1 MEYTVGSIAP
11 IFLSPVIAFVINA
24 FFGRKLPRQGDWLA
38 TLSIFISFIFSARIF
53 SDFVFGQFATDH
65 FIHKTFTWFD
75 LNYAAYIFKVDMG
88 IYIDNMGAI
97 MLLMVSGIAT
107 LIHLF
112 STWYMDHDE
121 KHGRFFVFL
130 PLFTSAMLGLVL
142 SDNLFSLFIFWE
154 IMGFCS
160 YSLIGI
166 YNKKEKAGDASLKAF
181 MTTRVGDVFLL
192 LGIVAL
198 WMTVG
203 SVNYVDIYAAIAE
216 GKFAGQEVLGMSL
229 ATFTAV
235 CIFLGA
241 MGKSAQFPL
250 HVWLPDAMMGP
261 TPGSALIHAATMVTA
276 GVWVSLRM
284 YPLMVLGDITWFIA
298 VIGAITAFGAATIA
312 MVQTD
317 IKAVLAYSTLSQLGY
332 MIIGV
337 GVGSYNAAFMH
348 VITHACFKAC
358 LFLSAGSIIH
368 SVHEQEMPRLG
379 GLRKYLPYTHFAMM
393 ACTLAIAGIPFFSG
407 FVSKDRILGDALYY
421 GFMSGQNPLLAIV
434 PILGFAGAGLTAFYM
449 FRMMFLTFYGENK
462 THSHHDDH
470 HDDHHAAPVA
480 HAAPAHDA
488 HGHAPKAD
496 HGHGHGHAAKTAH
509 APKAAAAPAH
519 DAHHGHE
526 IHHEH
531 LDFRQN
537 VPLLILAI
545 FTLGFWFA
553 GNLTGQDK
561 IAVFGSKNEWFKV
574 LVEAPQVEK
583 FVGHAREAFGSTDT
597 RAKVELPHAHYHH
610 QTGYAGPN
618 PDEHKLHTA
627 HVWGAIL
634 SIIIAFSGVFIAF
647 LMYIKKSIKPLA
659 DTFPGITTTLKN
671 KYYFDNFYVDI
682 IIGKGL
688 LGLNRALAWF
698 DMGVFDR
705 YAVDGWAAVNRVLFK
720 ASKWFDNVVV
730 DAIGV
735 DGTGVAVNLFNL
747 VLRIVQSGKIQ
758 FYFVMLIM
766 VLASYIWT
774 LNI

>member
-1 MEYTVGSIAP
+1 MEYTVGNVAP
-11 IFLSPVIAFVINA
+11 IFLAPVLAFVINA

-38 TLSIFISFIFSARIF
+38 TLSIFISFVFSARIF
-53 SDFVFGQFATDH
+53 SDFVFGKFATDY

-75 LNYAAYIFKVDMG
+75 LSYGAYVWKVDMG
-88 IYIDNMGAI
+88 IYLDNMAAI
-97 MLLMVSGIAT
+97 MLLMVSGIAF

-130 PLFTSAMLGLVL
+130 PLFTSAMLAMVL
-142 SDNLFSLFIFWE
+142 SDNLFSLFVFWE

-166 YNKKEKAGDASLKAF
+166 YVKKEKAGDASLKAF

-192 LGIVAL
+192 LGIVAI
-198 WMTVG
+198 WMAVG
-203 SVNYVDIYAAIAE
+203 SVSYVDIYAAIAQ
-216 GKFAGQEVLGMSL
+216 GKFTGDAVMGISF
-229 ATFTAV
+229 ATFTAI

-250 HVWLPDAMMGP
+250 QVWLPDAMMGP

-276 GVWVSLRM
+276 GVWISLRM

-312 MVQTD
+312 VVQTD

-332 MIIGV
+332 MMIGV

-348 VITHACFKAC
+348 VITHAFFKAC
-358 LFLSAGSIIH
+358 LFLSAGSVIH
-368 SVHEQEMPRLG
+368 SIHEQEMPKMG

-421 GFMSGQNPLLAIV
+421 GFMAGQNPLLAIV

-449 FRMMFLTFYGENK
+449 FRMMFLTFYGDYRGN
-462 THSHHDDH
+462 DH
-470 HDDHHAAPVA
+470 HD
-480 HAAPAHDA
+480 
-488 HGHAPKAD
+488 D
-496 HGHGHGHAAKTAH
+496 HGHGHGHG
-509 APKAAAAPAH
+509 H
-519 DAHHGHE
+519 DDHGHGE
-526 IHHEH
+526 PHHEH
-531 LDFRQN
+531 LDARQN
-537 VPLLILAI
+537 VPLLILSI
-545 FTLGFWFA
+545 FTLGVWFS

-561 IAVFGSKNEWFKV
+561 IAVFGSKNEWFKI
-574 LVEAPQVEK
+574 LVEAPKVEK
-583 FVGHAREAFGSTDT
+583 FVNHSREEFGKTDT
-597 RAKVELPHAHYHH
+597 RQQMELEHAHYHH

-618 PDEHKLHTA
+618 PDEHKLHSA
-627 HVWGAIL
+627 HVIGAIL
-634 SIIIAFSGVFIAF
+634 SIIIAFSGVFLAF
-647 LMYIKKSIKPLA
+647 LMYIKKSIKPLSPK
-659 DTFPGITTTLKN
+659 FPNYTTTLKN
-671 KYYFDNFYVDI
+671 KYYFDDLYINVI
-682 IIGKGL
+682 IKKGL
-688 LGLNRALAWF
+688 LGLNRFLAWL
-698 DMGVFDR
+698 DMGIYDR
-705 YAVDGWAAVNRVLFK
+705 FVVDGTATLNRWAFK

-758 FYFVMLIM
+758 FYFIMLVV

-774 LNI
+774 VTI

>member
-1 MEYTVGSIAP
+1 MNYTIGSIAP
-11 IFLSPVIAFVINA
+11 IFLAPVIAFVINA
-24 FFGRKLPRQGDWLA
+24 FLGRKLPRQGDWLA
-38 TLSIFISFIFSARIF
+38 TLSIFISFIYSARIF
-53 SDFVFGQFATDH
+53 GDFIFGNFATDYY
-65 FIHKTFTWFD
+65 IHKTFTWFD
-75 LNYAAYIFKVDMG
+75 LSYAANIWKVDMG
-88 IYIDNMGAI
+88 IYLDNMGAI
-97 MLLMVSGIAT
+97 MLLMVSGIAF

-198 WMTVG
+198 WMNLG
-203 SVNYVDIYAAIAE
+203 SVSYVDIYAAIAN
-216 GKFAGQEVLGMSL
+216 GQISASL
-229 ATFTAV
+229 ATFTAI
-235 CIFLGA
+235 CIFLGG

-312 MVQTD
+312 TVQTD

-332 MIIGV
+332 MMIGV

-348 VITHACFKAC
+348 VITHAFFKAC

-407 FVSKDRILGDALYY
+407 FVSKDRILGDALYF
-421 GFMSGQNPLLAIV
+421 GFMAGQNPLLAIV

-449 FRMMFLTFYGENK
+449 FRMMFLTFYGENRMGQ
-462 THSHHDDH
+462 SDH
-470 HDDHHAAPVA
+470 H
-480 HAAPAHDA
+480 
-488 HGHAPKAD
+488 
-496 HGHGHGHAAKTAH
+496 HGHGHHND
-509 APKAAAAPAH
+509 H
-519 DAHHGHE
+519 DHGHE

-531 LDFRQN
+531 LDVRQN
-537 VPLLILAI
+537 VPLLILAV

-561 IAVFGSKNEWFKV
+561 IAVFGSKNEWFKI
-574 LVEAPQVEK
+574 LVEAPKVEK
-583 FVGHAREAFGSTDT
+583 FKDYRREEFSTTDT
-597 RAKVELPHAHYHH
+597 RIRSYLDHAHYHH

-618 PDEHKLHTA
+618 PDEHKLHSA
-627 HVWGAIL
+627 HVIGAIL
-634 SIIIAFSGVFIAF
+634 SILIAFSGVFLAF
-647 LMYIKKSIKPLA
+647 LMYIKKSVRPWTYRL
-659 DTFPGITTTLKN
+659 PGYTQILKN
-671 KYYFDNFYVDI
+671 KYYFDNLYIDVI
-682 IIGKGL
+682 IKKGL
-688 LGLNRALAWF
+688 LGLNRFLAWL
-698 DMGVFDR
+698 DMGVYDR
-705 YAVDGWAAVNRVLFK
+705 FVVDGMAVVNRVMFK

-730 DAIGV
+730 DAVGV

-747 VLRIVQSGKIQ
+747 VLRIIQSGKIQ
-758 FYFVMLIM
+758 FYFIMLVM

-774 LNI
+774 VSI

>member
-1 MEYTVGSIAP
+1 MDYTITNVAP
-11 IFLSPVIAFVINA
+11 IFLSPVIAFVILA

-38 TLSIFISFIFSARIF
+38 TLSIFISFIFSLRIF
-53 SDFVFGQFATDH
+53 LDFTGTFATDYY
-65 FIHKTFTWFD
+65 IHKVFTWFD
-75 LNYAAYIFKVDMG
+75 ISGGNQTFKVDMG
-88 IYIDNMGAI
+88 IYLDNMSSI
-97 MLLMVSGIAT
+97 MLVMVSGIAT

-112 STWYMDHDE
+112 STWYMDGDE
-121 KHGRFFVFL
+121 KHGRFFTFL

-142 SDNLFSLFIFWE
+142 SDNLFSMFIFWE

-166 YNKKEKAGDASLKAF
+166 YVKKEKAGDASLKAF

-192 LGIVAL
+192 LGIVAI
-198 WMTVG
+198 WMVVG
-203 SVNYVDIYAAIAE
+203 SVAYVDIYAAIAT
-216 GKFAGQEVLGMSL
+216 GKFTGLTVLGTSF
-229 ATFTAV
+229 ATFAAV

-241 MGKSAQFPL
+241 VGKSAQFPL

-332 MIIGV
+332 MMIGV

-348 VITHACFKAC
+348 VITHAFFKAC
-358 LFLSAGSIIH
+358 LFLSAGSVIH
-368 SVHEQEMPRLG
+368 SVHEQEMPKLG
-379 GLRKYLPYTHFAMM
+379 GLKKYLPYTHFAMM
-393 ACTLAIAGIPFFSG
+393 CCTLAIAGIPFFSG

-449 FRMMFLTFYGENK
+449 FRMMFLTFYGKYNGN
-462 THSHHDDH
+462 DH
-470 HDDHHAAPVA
+470 HDD
-480 HAAPAHDA
+480 
-488 HGHAPKAD
+488 
-496 HGHGHGHAAKTAH
+496 HGHGHAAH
-509 APKAAAAPAH
+509 GH
-519 DAHHGHE
+519 DDHHGE
-526 IHHEH
+526 PHHEH
-531 LDFRQN
+531 LDVRQN
-537 VPLLILAI
+537 VPLLILSV
-545 FTLGFWFA
+545 FTLGLFFA
-553 GNLTGQDK
+553 GNLAGQN
-561 IAVFGSKNEWFKV
+561 FGNLFGAKNEWFKI
-574 LVEAPQVEK
+574 LVEAPKVEK
-583 FVGHAREAFGSTDT
+583 FVNSPREQFGLTDT
-597 RAKVELPHAHYHH
+597 RAKTELPKAVYDSHSDD

-618 PDEHKLHTA
+618 PDTHKIHKAHTI
-627 HVWGAIL
+627 GAIL
-634 SIIIAFSGVFIAF
+634 SIIIAFTGVLVAF
-647 LMYIKKSIKPLA
+647 LMYIKHSIQPLA
-659 DTFPGITTTLKN
+659 SKFPTITRVLQN
-671 KYYFDNFYVDI
+671 KYSFDEFYIGI
-682 IIGKGL
+682 IIKKGL
-688 LGLNRALAWF
+688 LGLNRFLSWF
-698 DMGVFDR
+698 DSGIFDR
-705 YAVDGWAAVNRVLFK
+705 YAVDGWAAVNRVIFK

-758 FYFVMLIM
+758 FYFMVLIV

-774 LNI
+774 I

>member
-53 SDFVFGQFATDH
+53 GDFVFGKFATD
-65 FIHKTFTWFD
+65 FYVHKVFNWFD
-75 LNYAAYIFKVDMG
+75 LSYGTQIFKVDMG
-88 IYIDNMGAI
+88 IYLDNMSAI
-97 MLLMVSGIAT
+97 MLLMVSGVAT

-192 LGIVAL
+192 LGIVAI
-198 WMTVG
+198 WMVVG
-203 SVNYVDIYAAIAE
+203 SVAYVDIYAAIAE
-216 GKFAGQEVLGMSL
+216 GKFSGLSVLGISF
-229 ATFTAV
+229 ATFSAL

-250 HVWLPDAMMGP
+250 QVWLPDAMMGP

-312 MVQTD
+312 TVQTD

-332 MIIGV
+332 MILGV

-348 VITHACFKAC
+348 VITHAMFKAC

-368 SVHEQEMPRLG
+368 SVHEQEMPKLG

-393 ACTLAIAGIPFFSG
+393 CCTLAIAGIPLFSG

-421 GFMSGQNPLLAIV
+421 GFMAGQNPLLAIV

-462 THSHHDDH
+462 AHHDDH
-470 HDDHHAAPVA
+470 S
-480 HAAPAHDA
+480 
-488 HGHAPKAD
+488 HGHHGD
-496 HGHGHGHAAKTAH
+496 HG
-509 APKAAAAPAH
+509 
-519 DAHHGHE
+519 HGHE

-531 LDFRQN
+531 LDARQN
-537 VPLLILAI
+537 VPLLILSV
-545 FTLGFWFA
+545 FTLGFWFC
-553 GNLTGQDK
+553 GTLTGQGFGK
-561 IAVFGSKNEWFKV
+561 MFGSKTEWFKI
-574 LVEAPQVEK
+574 LVEAPRVEK
-583 FVGHAREAFGSTDT
+583 FVNSPREPFSKIDL
-597 RAKVELPHAHYHH
+597 KQESHLEHAHYHH

-618 PDEHKLHTA
+618 PDEHKLHSA
-627 HVWGAIL
+627 HTIGAIA
-634 SIIIAFSGVFIAF
+634 SIIIAFSGVLLAF
-647 LMYIKKSIKPLA
+647 LMYIKGSIKPWA
-659 DTFPGITTTLKN
+659 SKFPGFTKVLQN
-671 KYYFDNFYVDI
+671 KYYFDDLYIEVI
-682 IIGKGL
+682 IKKGL
-688 LGLNRALAWF
+688 LNLNKGLSWF
-698 DMGVFDR
+698 DMGVYDR
-705 YAVDGWAAVNRVLFK
+705 FAVDGWATVNRWLFK
-720 ASKWFDNVVV
+720 ASKWFDNVIV

-747 VLRIVQSGKIQ
+747 VLRVIQSGKIQ

>member
-24 FFGRKLPRQGDWLA
+24 FLGRKLPRHGDWLA

-53 SDFVFGQFATDH
+53 GDFLFGKFATDYY
-65 FIHKTFTWFD
+65 IHKVFTWFD
-75 LNYAAYIFKVDMG
+75 LSYGTQIFKVDMG
-88 IYIDNMGAI
+88 IYIDNMSAI
-97 MLLMVSGIAT
+97 MLLMVSGVAT

-192 LGIVAL
+192 LGIVAI
-198 WMTVG
+198 WMVLG
-203 SVNYVDIYAAIAE
+203 SVAYVDIYAAIAE
-216 GKFAGQEVLGMSL
+216 GKFTGLSVLGISF
-229 ATFTAV
+229 ATFSAL

-250 HVWLPDAMMGP
+250 QVWLPDAMMGP

-312 MVQTD
+312 TVQTD

-332 MIIGV
+332 MILGV

-348 VITHACFKAC
+348 VITHAMFKAC

-368 SVHEQEMPRLG
+368 SVHEQEMPKLG

-393 ACTLAIAGIPFFSG
+393 CCTLAIAGIPFFSG

-421 GFMSGQNPLLAIV
+421 GFMAGQNPLLAIV

-462 THSHHDDH
+462 AHHD
-470 HDDHHAAPVA
+470 
-480 HAAPAHDA
+480 
-488 HGHAPKAD
+488 D
-496 HGHGHGHAAKTAH
+496 HGHGHHGDHG
-509 APKAAAAPAH
+509 
-519 DAHHGHE
+519 HGHE

-531 LDFRQN
+531 LDARQN
-537 VPLLILAI
+537 VPLLILSV
-545 FTLGFWFA
+545 FTLGFWFC
-553 GNLTGQDK
+553 GTLTGQGFGK
-561 IAVFGSKNEWFKV
+561 VFGSKTEWFKI
-574 LVEAPQVEK
+574 LVEAPKVEK
-583 FVGHAREAFGSTDT
+583 FVNSPREPFS
-597 RAKVELPHAHYHH
+597 KVDSKPEAHLEHAHYHH

-618 PDEHKLHTA
+618 PDEHKLHSA
-627 HVWGAIL
+627 HTIGAIA
-634 SIIIAFSGVFIAF
+634 SIIIAFSGVFLAF
-647 LMYIKKSIKPLA
+647 LMYIKGSVKPWA
-659 DTFPGITTTLKN
+659 SRFPGFTKVLQN
-671 KYYFDNFYVDI
+671 KYYFDDLYIEVI
-682 IIGKGL
+682 IKKGL
-688 LGLNRALAWF
+688 LNLNKGLSWF
-698 DMGVFDR
+698 DMGVYDR
-705 YAVDGWAAVNRVLFK
+705 FAVDGWATVNRWLFK

-758 FYFVMLIM
+758 FYFVMLVM

>member
-1 MEYTVGSIAP
+1 MEYNIGTIAP

-38 TLSIFISFIFSARIF
+38 TISIFISFIFSAKIF
-53 SDFVFGQFATDH
+53 GDFVFGKFATDYY
-65 FIHKTFTWFD
+65 IHKVFTWFD
-75 LNYAAYIFKVDMG
+75 LSYGTYVWKVDLG
-88 IYIDNMGAI
+88 IYIDNMSAI
-97 MLLMVSGIAT
+97 MLLMVSGVAT

-112 STWYMDHDE
+112 STWYMDGDE
-121 KHGRFFVFL
+121 KQGRFFVFL

-142 SDNLFSLFIFWE
+142 SDNLFSLFMFWE
-154 IMGFCS
+154 VMGFCS

-166 YNKKEKAGDASLKAF
+166 YVKKEKAGDASLKAF

-192 LGIVAL
+192 LGIVAI
-198 WMTVG
+198 WMVLG
-203 SVNYVDIYAAIAE
+203 STAYVDIYAAIAQ
-216 GKFAGQEVLGMSL
+216 GKFAGLSVLGISF

-284 YPLMVLGDITWFIA
+284 YPLMELGDITWFIA
-298 VIGAITAFGAATIA
+298 VVGAITAFGAATVA
-312 MVQTD
+312 TVQTD

-332 MIIGV
+332 MMIGV

-348 VITHACFKAC
+348 VITHAVFKAC
-358 LFLSAGSIIH
+358 LFLSAGSVIH
-368 SVHEQEMPRLG
+368 SVHEQEMPKLG

-449 FRMMFLTFYGENK
+449 FRMMFLTFYGKYRGN
-462 THSHHDDH
+462 DH
-470 HDDHHAAPVA
+470 HDDHG
-480 HAAPAHDA
+480 HDS
-488 HGHAPKAD
+488 HGHD
-496 HGHGHGHAAKTAH
+496 
-509 APKAAAAPAH
+509 
-519 DAHHGHE
+519 DHHGE
-526 IHHEH
+526 PHHEH
-531 LDFRQN
+531 IDARSN
-537 VPLLILAI
+537 APLLLLSV
-545 FTLGFWFA
+545 FTLGFWFC
-553 GNLTGQDK
+553 GTLTGQSFGK
-561 IAVFGSKNEWFKV
+561 VFGEKTEWFKI
-574 LVEAPQVEK
+574 LVEAPKVEK
-583 FVGHAREAFGSTDT
+583 FIDGPRQPFAKVDSTPS
-597 RAKVELPHAHYHH
+597 VELPKAVYDYHSDD

-618 PDEHKLHTA
+618 PNTHKIHTA
-627 HVWGAIL
+627 HTVGAIA
-634 SIIIAFSGVFIAF
+634 SIIIALTGMFIAF
-647 LMYIKKSIKPLA
+647 LMYIKGTIKPWSIKLPEYTKVLQ
-659 DTFPGITTTLKN
+659 N
-671 KYYFDNFYVDI
+671 KYYFDNFYVDVLI
-682 IIGKGL
+682 KKIL
-688 LGLNRALAWF
+688 LGFNRFLAWF
-698 DMGVFDR
+698 DMGVYDR
-705 YAVDGWAAVNRVLFK
+705 YAIDGMAVVNRWIFR

-758 FYFVMLIM
+758 FYFIMLVV
-766 VLASYIWT
+766 VLASYVWSIK
-774 LNI
+774 L

>member
-53 SDFVFGQFATDH
+53 GDFVFGEFATDYY
-65 FIHKTFTWFD
+65 IHKVFTWFD
-75 LNYAAYIFKVDMG
+75 LSYGTQIFKVDMG
-88 IYIDNMGAI
+88 IYIDNMAAI
-97 MLLMVSGIAT
+97 MLLMVSGVAT

-166 YNKKEKAGDASLKAF
+166 YNKKEKAGDASIKAF

-192 LGIVAL
+192 LGIVSL
-198 WMTVG
+198 WMVLG

-216 GKFAGQEVLGMSL
+216 GKFVGQQVLGISL
-229 ATFTAV
+229 ATFAGF
-235 CIFLGA
+235 CIFLGG

-261 TPGSALIHAATMVTA
+261 TPGSALIHAATMVAA
-276 GVWVSLRM
+276 GVYLSLRM
-284 YPLMVLGDITWFIA
+284 YPLMVLGDLTTFIA
-298 VIGAITAFGAATIA
+298 VIGAITAFMAATIA
-312 MVQTD
+312 LVQTD
-317 IKAVLAYSTLSQLGY
+317 IKAVLAFSTISQLGY
-332 MIIGV
+332 MMIGV

-348 VITHACFKAC
+348 LITHAVFKAC
-358 LFLSAGSIIH
+358 LFLSAGSVIH
-368 SVHEQEMPRLG
+368 SVHEQEMPKLG
-379 GLRKYLPYTHFAMM
+379 GLRKYLPYTFIAMM
-393 ACTLAIAGIPFFSG
+393 CCTLAIAGVPFFSG
-407 FVSKDRILGDALYY
+407 FVSKDRILGDALYW
-421 GFMSGQNPLLAIV
+421 GFMSGQGPLHAIV

-449 FRMMFLTFYGENK
+449 FRMMFLTFFGENR

-470 HDDHHAAPVA
+470 
-480 HAAPAHDA
+480 
-488 HGHAPKAD
+488 
-496 HGHGHGHAAKTAH
+496 GHGHADKH
-509 APKAAAAPAH
+509 GH
-519 DAHHGHE
+519 DDHGHGHE

-531 LDFRQN
+531 LSLTSN
-537 VPLLILAI
+537 VPLLILTV
-545 FTLGFWFA
+545 FTLGFWYA
-553 GNLTGQDK
+553 GTLTGQSFGK
-561 IAVFGSKNEWFKV
+561 VFGAKTEWFKI
-574 LVEAPQVEK
+574 LVEAPRVER
-583 FVGHAREAFGSTDT
+583 FVDHKKEEFSKVDLREKSHL
-597 RAKVELPHAHYHH
+597 EPAHYHH

-618 PDEHKLHTA
+618 PDEHKIHTA
-627 HVWGAIL
+627 HTIGAIL
-634 SIIIAFSGVFIAF
+634 SIIIAFSGIFLAY
-647 LMYIKKSIKPLA
+647 LMYIKKSVKPFA
-659 DTFPGITTTLKN
+659 EKFAGYTETLKN

-682 IIGKGL
+682 LIKKGL
-688 LGLNRALAWF
+688 LGLNRGLAWF
-698 DMGVFDR
+698 DMGVYDR
-705 YAVDGWAAVNRVLFK
+705 FAVDGWASVNRVLFK
-720 ASKWFDNVVV
+720 ASKWFDNVIV

>member
-11 IFLSPVIAFVINA
+11 IFLAPVIAFVINA

-53 SDFVFGQFATDH
+53 GDFVFGKFATDYY
-65 FIHKTFTWFD
+65 IHKVFTWFD
-75 LNYAAYIFKVDMG
+75 LSYGTQIWKVDMG
-88 IYIDNMGAI
+88 IYIDNMAAI
-97 MLLMVSGIAT
+97 MLLMVSGVAT

-142 SDNLFSLFIFWE
+142 SDNLFSMFIFWE

-166 YNKKEKAGDASLKAF
+166 YVKKEKAGDASLKAF

-192 LGIVAL
+192 LGIVAI
-198 WMTVG
+198 WMVLG
-203 SVNYVDIYAAIAE
+203 SVAYVDIYAAIAE
-216 GKFAGQEVLGMSL
+216 GKFAGLSVLGISF
-229 ATFTAV
+229 ATFSAL

-250 HVWLPDAMMGP
+250 QVWLPDAMMGP

-312 MVQTD
+312 TVQTD

-332 MIIGV
+332 MILGV

-348 VITHACFKAC
+348 VITHAMFKAC

-368 SVHEQEMPRLG
+368 SVHEQEMPKLG

-393 ACTLAIAGIPFFSG
+393 CCTLAIAGIPFFSG

-421 GFMSGQNPLLAIV
+421 GFMAGQNPLLAIV

-462 THSHHDDH
+462 AHHDDH
-470 HDDHHAAPVA
+470 GHE
-480 HAAPAHDA
+480 
-488 HGHAPKAD
+488 HGH
-496 HGHGHGHAAKTAH
+496 
-509 APKAAAAPAH
+509 H
-519 DAHHGHE
+519 DHHGHE

-531 LDFRQN
+531 LDARQN
-537 VPLLILAI
+537 VPLLILSV
-545 FTLGFWFA
+545 FTLGFWFC
-553 GNLTGQDK
+553 GTLTGQGFGK
-561 IAVFGSKNEWFKV
+561 VFGGKTEWFKI
-574 LVEAPQVEK
+574 LVEAPKVEK
-583 FVGHAREAFGSTDT
+583 FVNSPREAFG
-597 RAKVELPHAHYHH
+597 KVDLKPEAYHEKAHYHH

-618 PDEHKLHTA
+618 PDEHKLHSA
-627 HVWGAIL
+627 HTIGAIA
-634 SIIIAFSGVFIAF
+634 SIIIAFSGVFLAF
-647 LMYIKKSIKPLA
+647 LMYIKGSVKPWA
-659 DTFPGITTTLKN
+659 SKFPGFTKVLQN
-671 KYYFDNFYVDI
+671 KYYFDDFYIDVLI
-682 IIGKGL
+682 KKGL
-688 LGLNRALAWF
+688 LGLNRALSWF
-698 DMGVFDR
+698 DMGVYDR
-705 YAVDGWAAVNRVLFK
+705 FAVDGWATVNRWLFK

-758 FYFVMLIM
+758 FYFIMLIM
-766 VLASYIWT
+766 VLASYIWS

>member
-1 MEYTVGSIAP
+1 MQYTVGSIAP
-11 IFLSPVIAFVINA
+11 IFLAPVIAFVINA
-24 FFGRKLPRQGDWLA
+24 FFGRKLPRNGDWLA
-38 TLSIFISFIFSARIF
+38 VLSIFISFVFSARVF
-53 SDFVFGQFATDH
+53 GDFVFGQFATDYY
-65 FIHKTFTWFD
+65 IHKTFTWFD
-75 LNYAAYIFKVDMG
+75 LSTGTHDFKVNMG
-88 IYIDNMGAI
+88 IYVDNMAAI
-97 MLLMVSGIAT
+97 MLLMVSGVAF

-112 STWYMDHDE
+112 STWYMEHDE
-121 KHGRFFVFL
+121 RRARFFVFL

-166 YNKKEKAGDASLKAF
+166 YYEKEKAGDASLKAF

-192 LGIVAL
+192 LGIVAI
-198 WMTVG
+198 WMVIG
-203 SVNYVDIYAAIAE
+203 SVSYVDIYSAIAQ
-216 GKFAGQEVLGMSL
+216 GKFDGQMVLGISF

-332 MIIGV
+332 MMIGV

-348 VITHACFKAC
+348 VITHAFFKAC

-368 SVHEQEMPRLG
+368 SVHEQEMPKLG
-379 GLRKYLPYTHFAMM
+379 GLKKYLPYTHFAMM
-393 ACTLAIAGIPFFSG
+393 CCTLAIAGIPFFSG
-407 FVSKDRILGDALYY
+407 FVSKDRILGDALYF
-421 GFMSGQNPLLAIV
+421 GFMAGQNPLLAIV

-449 FRMMFLTFYGENK
+449 FRMMFLTFYGENR
-462 THSHHDDH
+462 THHD
-470 HDDHHAAPVA
+470 
-480 HAAPAHDA
+480 
-488 HGHAPKAD
+488 D
-496 HGHGHGHAAKTAH
+496 HGHGHGHK
-509 APKAAAAPAH
+509 
-519 DAHHGHE
+519 DAHGHE
-526 IHHEH
+526 AHGHDIHHEH
-531 LDFRQN
+531 LDFRSN
-537 VPLLILAI
+537 VPLLILAV

-553 GNLTGQDK
+553 GNVVGQS
-561 IAVFGSKNEWFKV
+561 FGNMFGGKNEWFKI
-574 LVEAPQVEK
+574 LVEAPKVEK
-583 FVGHAREAFGSTDT
+583 FVDRPNQPFTSVDSKGEI
-597 RAKVELPHAHYHH
+597 VLPHAHYHH
-610 QTGYAGPN
+610 QSGYAGPN
-618 PDEHKLHTA
+618 PDDHKLHTA
-627 HVWGAIL
+627 HVWGAWL
-634 SIIIAFSGVFIAF
+634 SIFIAFTGVFIAF
-647 LMYIKKSIKPLA
+647 LMYIRKSINPLS
-659 DTFPGITTTLKN
+659 DKFPGITEMLKA
-671 KYYFDNFYVDI
+671 KYNFDHFYIDI
-682 IIGKGL
+682 LIKKGL
-688 LGLNRALAWF
+688 LGLNRFLAWI
-698 DMGVFDR
+698 DMGVYDR
-705 YAVDGWAAVNRVLFK
+705 YAIDGMASVNRVLFK
-720 ASKWFDNVVV
+720 ASKWFDNVVI

-758 FYFVMLIM
+758 FYFIMLVM

>member
-1 MEYTVGSIAP
+1 MEYTVGNIAP
-11 IFLSPVIAFVINA
+11 IFLAPVIAFVINA
-24 FFGRKLPRQGDWLA
+24 FFGRKLPRQGDWLS
-38 TLSIFISFIFSARIF
+38 TLSIFISFVFSARIF
-53 SDFVFGQFATDH
+53 GDFVFGKFATDH

-75 LNYAAYIFKVDMG
+75 LSYGSTIWKVDMG
-88 IYIDNMGAI
+88 VYIDNMTAI
-97 MLLMVSGIAT
+97 MLLMVSGVAF
-107 LIHLF
+107 LIHVF

-121 KHGRFFVFL
+121 KHGRFFTFL
-130 PLFTSAMLGLVL
+130 PLFTSAMLGMVL

-166 YNKKEKAGDASLKAF
+166 YVKKDKAGDASLKAF

-192 LGIVAL
+192 LGIVAI
-198 WMTVG
+198 WTAIG
-203 SVNYVDIYAAIAE
+203 SVAYVDIYAAIAE
-216 GKFAGQEVLGMSL
+216 NKFAGMSVMGISF
-229 ATFTAV
+229 ATFAAI

-276 GVWVSLRM
+276 GVWISLRM

-332 MIIGV
+332 MIMGV

-348 VITHACFKAC
+348 VITHAVFKAC

-368 SVHEQEMPRLG
+368 SVHEQEMPKLG
-379 GLRKYLPYTHFAMM
+379 GLRKILPYTHFAMM
-393 ACTLAIAGIPFFSG
+393 CCTLAIAGIPFFSG
-407 FVSKDRILGDALYY
+407 FVSKDRILGDALYF

-462 THSHHDDH
+462 THSHDDH
-470 HDDHHAAPVA
+470 A
-480 HAAPAHDA
+480 HEAPAAAHGHGHDA
-488 HGHAPKAD
+488 HGHAAKTD
-496 HGHGHGHAAKTAH
+496 HGHGHSHSAHGHAAV
-509 APKAAAAPAH
+509 AAPTH
-519 DAHHGHE
+519 DDHHGHE
-526 IHHEH
+526 IHNEH
-531 LDFRQN
+531 LDLRQN
-537 VPLLILAI
+537 VPLLILSV

-553 GNLTGQDK
+553 GTLTGQSFGK
-561 IAVFGSKNEWFKV
+561 VFGSKTEWFKV
-574 LVEAPQVEK
+574 LVEAPKVER
-583 FVGHAREAFGSTDT
+583 FVGSPREAFGKMDT
-597 RAKVELPHAHYHH
+597 KPATHLEHAHYHH

-618 PDEHKLHTA
+618 PDEHKLHSA
-627 HVWGAIL
+627 HTIGAIL

-659 DTFPGITTTLKN
+659 DTFPGYTETLRN
-671 KYYFDNFYVDI
+671 KYYFDNLYTDI
-682 IIGKGL
+682 IIKKGL
-688 LGLNRALAWF
+688 LGFNRFLAWL
-698 DMGVFDR
+698 DMGIYDR
-705 YAVDGWAAVNRVLFK
+705 YLVDGWAAVNRVLFK
-720 ASKWFDNVVV
+720 AAKWFDNVVV

-758 FYFVMLIM
+758 FYFIMLVV

-774 LNI
+774 INI

>member
-1 MEYTVGSIAP
+1 MEYTVGNIAP

-24 FFGRKLPRQGDWLA
+24 FLGRKLPRQGDWLA

-53 SDFVFGQFATDH
+53 GDFVFGKFATDF

-75 LNYAAYIFKVDMG
+75 LSYGANIWKVDMG
-88 IYIDNMGAI
+88 IYLDNMGAI
-97 MLLMVSGIAT
+97 MLLMVSGVAF

-112 STWYMDHDE
+112 SIWYMDHDE

-181 MTTRVGDVFLL
+181 MTTRIGDVFLL
-192 LGIVAL
+192 LGMVAI
-198 WMTVG
+198 WMVLG
-203 SVNYVDIYAAIAE
+203 SVSYVDIYGAIAE
-216 GKFAGQEVLGMSL
+216 GKFAGQTVIGISF
-229 ATFTAV
+229 ATFTAL

-276 GVWVSLRM
+276 GVWISLRM

-298 VIGAITAFGAATIA
+298 VIGSITAFGAATIA
-312 MVQTD
+312 LVQTD
-317 IKAVLAYSTLSQLGY
+317 IKAVLAFSTLSQLGY
-332 MIIGV
+332 MMIGV

-348 VITHACFKAC
+348 VITHAVFKAC

-368 SVHEQEMPRLG
+368 TVHEQEMPKLG

-393 ACTLAIAGIPFFSG
+393 CCTLAIAGIPFFSG

-449 FRMMFLTFYGENK
+449 FRMMFLTFYGENRM
-462 THSHHDDH
+462 HHDN
-470 HDDHHAAPVA
+470 
-480 HAAPAHDA
+480 
-488 HGHAPKAD
+488 HGQ
-496 HGHGHGHAAKTAH
+496 GHGHK
-509 APKAAAAPAH
+509 
-519 DAHHGHE
+519 DSHGHE
-526 IHHEH
+526 SHGHDIHHER
-531 LDFRQN
+531 LDVRQN
-537 VPLLILAI
+537 VPLLILSV
-545 FTLGFWFA
+545 FTLGVWFA
-553 GNLTGQDK
+553 GSLTGQGFVK
-561 IAVFGSKNEWFKV
+561 VFGSKTEWFKV
-574 LVEAPQVEK
+574 LVEAPKVER
-583 FVGHAREAFGSTDT
+583 FVNSPRQQFGSVDD
-597 RAKVELPHAHYHH
+597 RPAVELPHAHYHH

-618 PDEHKLHTA
+618 PDEHKIHTA
-627 HVWGAIL
+627 HVIGAWL
-634 SIIIAFSGVFIAF
+634 SIFLAFTGVLLAF
-647 LMYIKKSIKPLA
+647 LMYIKKAIKPWA
-659 DTFPGITTTLKN
+659 NTFSGYTETLKN
-671 KYYFDNFYVDI
+671 KYYFDNFYVDVI
-682 IIGKGL
+682 IKKGL
-688 LGLNRALAWF
+688 LGLNRFLAWL
-698 DMGVFDR
+698 DMGIYDR
-705 YAVDGWAAVNRVLFK
+705 YAVDGWAAVNRVMYK
-720 ASKWFDNVVV
+720 ASKWFDNVII
-730 DAIGV
+730 DAVGV

-758 FYFVMLIM
+758 FYFVMLVM

-774 LNI
+774 VNI

>member
-11 IFLSPVIAFVINA
+11 IFLAPVLAFIINA

-53 SDFVFGQFATDH
+53 SDFVFGKFATD
-65 FIHKTFTWFD
+65 FYVHKTFTWFD
-75 LNYAAYIFKVDMG
+75 LSHASAVWKVDMG
-88 IYIDNMGAI
+88 IYLDNMAAI
-97 MLLMVSGIAT
+97 MLLMVSGIAF

-130 PLFTSAMLGLVL
+130 PLFTSAMLGMVL

-198 WMTVG
+198 WMVLG
-203 SVNYVDIYAAIAE
+203 SVTYVDIYAAIAE
-216 GKFAGQEVLGMSL
+216 GKFAGQTVMGISF
-229 ATFTAV
+229 ATFTAL

-276 GVWVSLRM
+276 GVWVTLRM

-312 MVQTD
+312 TVQTD

-332 MIIGV
+332 MIMGV

-348 VITHACFKAC
+348 VITHAVFKAC

-368 SVHEQEMPRLG
+368 TVHEQEMPKLG
-379 GLRKYLPYTHFAMM
+379 GLRKYMPYTHFAMM

-407 FVSKDRILGDALYY
+407 FVSKDRILGDALYF
-421 GFMSGQNPLLAIV
+421 GFMAGQNPMLAIV

-449 FRMMFLTFYGENK
+449 FRMMFLTFYGENRM
-462 THSHHDDH
+462 HHDS
-470 HDDHHAAPVA
+470 
-480 HAAPAHDA
+480 
-488 HGHAPKAD
+488 
-496 HGHGHGHAAKTAH
+496 HGHGHGHK
-509 APKAAAAPAH
+509 
-519 DAHHGHE
+519 DAHGHESHGHE
-526 IHHEH
+526 IHQEH
-531 LDFRQN
+531 LDVRQN
-537 VPLLILAI
+537 VPLLLLSI

-553 GNLTGQDK
+553 GTLTGQSFGK
-561 IAVFGSKNEWFKV
+561 VFGKKVEWFKV
-574 LVEAPQVEK
+574 LVEAPRVEQ
-583 FVGHAREAFGSTDT
+583 FVGHNRQPWGSVDSRDKT
-597 RAKVELPHAHYHH
+597 ELPHAHYHH
-610 QTGYAGPN
+610 QSGYAGPN
-618 PDEHKLHTA
+618 PDDHKIHKAHTI
-627 HVWGAIL
+627 GAIA
-634 SIIIAFSGVFIAF
+634 SIIIAFSGVFLAF
-647 LMYIKKSIKPLA
+647 LMYIQHTVKPWA
-659 DTFPGITTTLKN
+659 DTFSGITTTLQN
-671 KYYFDNFYVDI
+671 KYYFDKFYIDVLI
-682 IIGKGL
+682 KKGL
-688 LGLNRALAWF
+688 LGLNRGLAWF
-698 DMGVFDR
+698 DMGVYDR
-705 YAVDGWAAVNRVLFK
+705 FAVDGWAAVNRVLFT
-720 ASKWFDNVVV
+720 ASRWFDNVVI

-758 FYFVMLIM
+758 FYFIMLIM
-766 VLASYIWT
+766 VLVSYIWT
-774 LNI
+774 LKF

>member
-11 IFLSPVIAFVINA
+11 IFLSPILAFVINA
-24 FFGRKLPRQGDWLA
+24 FLGRKLPRQGDWLA

-53 SDFVFGQFATDH
+53 GDFLFGKYATDF

-75 LNYAAYIFKVDMG
+75 LSYGANIWKVDMG
-88 IYIDNMGAI
+88 IYIDNMAAI
-97 MLLMVSGIAT
+97 MLLMVSGVAF

-192 LGIVAL
+192 LGMVAI
-198 WMTVG
+198 WMVIG
-203 SVNYVDIYAAIAE
+203 SVAYVDIYAAIANGSFE
-216 GKFAGQEVLGMSL
+216 GQTVIGISL
-229 ATFTAV
+229 ATFTAL

-276 GVWVSLRM
+276 GVWISLRM

-317 IKAVLAYSTLSQLGY
+317 IKAVLAFSTLSQLGY

-348 VITHACFKAC
+348 VITHAVFKAC

-368 SVHEQEMPRLG
+368 TIHEQEMPKMG

-393 ACTLAIAGIPFFSG
+393 CCTLAIAGIPFFSG

-421 GFMSGQNPLLAIV
+421 GFMSGQNPMLAIV

-449 FRMMFLTFYGENK
+449 FRMMFLTFYGEYRGN
-462 THSHHDDH
+462 DH
-470 HDDHHAAPVA
+470 HGD
-480 HAAPAHDA
+480 
-488 HGHAPKAD
+488 D
-496 HGHGHGHAAKTAH
+496 HGHGHDDHG
-509 APKAAAAPAH
+509 
-519 DAHHGHE
+519 HGHE
-526 IHHEH
+526 PHHEH
-531 LDFRQN
+531 IDARQN

-545 FTLGFWFA
+545 FTLGIWFS
-553 GNLTGQDK
+553 GSLTGQGIVK
-561 IAVFGSKNEWFKV
+561 VFGSKTEWFKV
-574 LVEAPQVEK
+574 LVEAPKVEK
-583 FVGHAREAFGSTDT
+583 FVNSPRQQFGSVDDKPE
-597 RAKVELPHAHYHH
+597 ALLPKASYHH

-618 PDEHKLHTA
+618 PDEHKIHTA
-627 HVWGAIL
+627 HVIGAWL
-634 SIIIAFSGVFIAF
+634 SIFIAFTGVFIAF
-647 LMYIKKSIKPLA
+647 LMYIKKAIKPWA
-659 DTFPGITTTLKN
+659 STFPGYTETLKN
-671 KYYFDNFYVDI
+671 RYYFDNFYVDI
-682 IIGKGL
+682 IIKKGL
-688 LGLNRALAWF
+688 LGLNRFLAWI
-698 DMGVFDR
+698 DMGLFDR

-720 ASKWFDNVVV
+720 ASKWFDNVIV
-730 DAIGV
+730 DAVGV

-758 FYFVMLIM
+758 FYFIMLIM

-774 LNI
+774 VSL

>member
-11 IFLSPVIAFVINA
+11 IFLAPVIAFVINA

-53 SDFVFGQFATDH
+53 GDFVFGKFASDYYV
-65 FIHKTFTWFD
+65 HKVFTWFD
-75 LNYAAYIFKVDMG
+75 LSYGTQIWKVDMG
-88 IYIDNMGAI
+88 IYIDNMASI
-97 MLLMVSGIAT
+97 MLLMVSGVAF

-142 SDNLFSLFIFWE
+142 SDNLFSMFIFWE

-166 YNKKEKAGDASLKAF
+166 YVKKEKAGDASLKAF

-192 LGIVAL
+192 LGIVAI
-198 WMTVG
+198 WMLLG
-203 SVNYVDIYAAIAE
+203 SVAYVDIYAAIAE
-216 GKFAGQEVLGMSL
+216 GKFAGHSVLGISF
-229 ATFTAV
+229 ATFAAL
-235 CIFLGA
+235 CIFLGG

-312 MVQTD
+312 TVQTD

-332 MIIGV
+332 MMIGV

-348 VITHACFKAC
+348 VITHAMFKAC
-358 LFLSAGSIIH
+358 LFLAAGSVIH
-368 SVHEQEMPRLG
+368 TIHEQQMPKMG

-393 ACTLAIAGIPFFSG
+393 CCTLAIAGIPFFSG

-421 GFMSGQNPLLAIV
+421 GFMAGQNPLLAIV

-449 FRMMFLTFYGENK
+449 FRMMFLTFYGENRM
-462 THSHHDDH
+462 HHD
-470 HDDHHAAPVA
+470 
-480 HAAPAHDA
+480 
-488 HGHAPKAD
+488 D
-496 HGHGHGHAAKTAH
+496 HGHGH
-509 APKAAAAPAH
+509 H
-519 DAHHGHE
+519 DSHGHDSHGHD

-531 LDFRQN
+531 LDARQN
-537 VPLLILAI
+537 VPLLILSV

-553 GNLTGQDK
+553 GNLTGQSFGK
-561 IAVFGSKNEWFKV
+561 VFGEKNEWFKI
-574 LVEAPQVEK
+574 LVEAPKVEK
-583 FVGHAREAFGSTDT
+583 FINSPREEFGKTDT
-597 RAKVELPHAHYHH
+597 APEKNLPKAVYDYHSDS

-618 PDEHKLHTA
+618 PDTHKIHSAHTI
-627 HVWGAIL
+627 GAIA
-634 SIIIAFSGVFIAF
+634 SIIIAFSGVFLAF
-647 LMYIKKSIKPLA
+647 LMYIKRSIKPWA
-659 DTFPGITTTLKN
+659 PKFPEFTKVLQN
-671 KYYFDNFYVDI
+671 KYYFDDLYIDVI
-682 IIGKGL
+682 IKKGL
-688 LGLNRALAWF
+688 LGFNRFLSWF
-698 DMGVFDR
+698 DMGVYDR
-705 YAVDGWAAVNRVLFK
+705 FAVDGWASVNRVLFK

-735 DGTGVAVNLFNL
+735 DGTGVAVNLFSQGRSSSISSCLSWYLL
-747 VLRIVQSGKIQ
+747 VTFGH
-758 FYFVMLIM
+758 
-766 VLASYIWT
+766 
-774 LNI
+774 

>member
-11 IFLSPVIAFVINA
+11 IFLAPVIAFVINA
-24 FFGRKLPRQGDWLA
+24 FFGRKLPRQGDWLS
-38 TLSIFISFIFSARIF
+38 TISIFVSFIFSARIF
-53 SDFVFGQFATDH
+53 SDFVFGKFATDH
-65 FIHKTFTWFD
+65 YVHKVFTWFD
-75 LNYAAYIFKVDMG
+75 LSHGSYIWKVDMG
-88 IYIDNMGAI
+88 VYIDNMTAI
-97 MLLMVSGIAT
+97 MLLMVSGVAF

-130 PLFTSAMLGLVL
+130 PLFTSAMLGMVL

-166 YNKKEKAGDASLKAF
+166 YVKKEKAGDASLKAF

-192 LGIVAL
+192 LGITAL
-198 WMTVG
+198 WMVLG
-203 SVNYVDIYAAIAE
+203 SVAYVDIYAAIAE
-216 GKFAGQEVLGMSL
+216 GKFAGQTVMGISF
-229 ATFTAV
+229 ATFTAL

-250 HVWLPDAMMGP
+250 QVWLPDAMMGP

-276 GVWVSLRM
+276 GVWISLRM

-312 MVQTD
+312 VVQTD

-348 VITHACFKAC
+348 VITHAVFKAC

-368 SVHEQEMPRLG
+368 SVHEQEMPKLG

-393 ACTLAIAGIPFFSG
+393 CCTLAIAGVPFFSG
-407 FVSKDRILGDALYY
+407 FVSKDRILGDALYF
-421 GFMSGQNPLLAIV
+421 GFMSGQNPLMAIV

-462 THSHHDDH
+462 MGHHDSHGDDHGHHDD
-470 HDDHHAAPVA
+470 
-480 HAAPAHDA
+480 
-488 HGHAPKAD
+488 
-496 HGHGHGHAAKTAH
+496 
-509 APKAAAAPAH
+509 
-519 DAHHGHE
+519 HHGHE

-531 LDFRQN
+531 LDARQN
-537 VPLLILAI
+537 VPLLILSV

-553 GNLTGQDK
+553 GTLTGQSFGK
-561 IAVFGSKNEWFKV
+561 VFGAKTEWFKI
-574 LVEAPQVEK
+574 LVEAPKVEK
-583 FVGHAREAFGSTDT
+583 FIGHSREAFGKTDT
-597 RAKVELPHAHYHH
+597 RPETALPVAVYDYHSDT

-618 PDEHKLHTA
+618 PDTHKIHSAHTI
-627 HVWGAIL
+627 GAIL
-634 SIIIAFSGVFIAF
+634 SIIIAFMGILIAY
-647 LMYIKKSIKPLA
+647 LMYIKKAIKPLA
-659 DTFPGITTTLKN
+659 SAFPGITRTLQN
-671 KYYFDNFYVDI
+671 KYYFDDFYINVVI
-682 IIGKGL
+682 QKGL
-688 LGLNRALAWF
+688 LGLNRFLSWV
-698 DMGVFDR
+698 DMGIYDR
-705 YAVDGWAAVNRVLFK
+705 YVVDGMAAVNRVLFK

-758 FYFVMLIM
+758 FYFIMLIT

-774 LNI
+774 VSL